1 MDERKELLQAI
12 RRSRRKLNIAKS
24 IDTCVFCLAY
34 AGVAAIVLEA
44 VSLWIPFYY
53 VHLCVGIVIGIA
65 LIVGIIYVVIKRTS
79 MREAAQQIDT
89 FGLKE
94 RVQTAYEQMADE
106 SPLAGMQ
113 RHDAAEQLQKKL
125 DAKQI
130 RIRLLPSRRHLAAA
144 FLSLAVAAALAF
156 VPSQAR
162 ELANTRHAI
171 HQEAK
176 EKQKELSEL
185 ADAIEKMDTS
195 ELTDEQKARLAE
207 LKEALDRSMQELA
220 RADSKEALDAA
231 QSKLGFKYEQTSQSL
246 MELADALSK
255 DGKAALEQIAEMARV
270 AAEANGQSS
279 AQGNSQSGT
288 QSASNGSAS
297 GTPGTSN
304 GNTGN
309 TGDGSGENGQNSGN
323 SSNGNG
329 SNGNGSNGN
338 SSNGNSSNGNG
349 SNGSNSGNGDGS
361 GNGSG
366 TGNGSGSGN
375 GNGDGGG
382 SGSGRGTGS
391 GGGRH
396 DYVSVPNATG
406 NDDNLTG
413 NKTGN
418 ENGDSYR
425 AQNGMVWEGDHVS
438 LDSVI
443 SDYTKDAYEGLSSGK
458 YPSGME
464 DVIKDYFKNLSE

>member
-12 RRSRRKLNIAKS
+12 RRSRQKLNIAKL

-65 LIVGIIYVVIKRTS
+65 LIVGIIYAVIKRIS

-144 FLSLAVAAALAF
+144 FLSLAVAATLAF

-195 ELTDEQKARLAE
+195 ELTDEQKARLAK

-220 RADSKEALDAA
+220 RVDSEEALDAA

-255 DGKAALEQIAEMARV
+255 DGTAAMEKAAEMARA

-279 AQGNSQSGT
+279 AQGNSKSGT

-304 GNTGN
+304 GNSGN
-309 TGDGSGENGQNSGN
+309 TGNGSGENGQNSGN

-338 SSNGNSSNGNG
+338 SSNGNNSDGN
-349 SNGSNSGNGDGS
+349 NSGSGDGS

-375 GNGDGGG
+375 GNG

>member
-12 RRSRRKLNIAKS
+12 RRSRRKLNIAKL

-53 VHLCVGIVIGIA
+53 VHLCVGIGIA
-65 LIVGIIYVVIKRTS
+65 LIVGIIYAVIKRTS

-195 ELTDEQKARLAE
+195 ELTDEQKARLAK

-220 RADSKEALDAA
+220 RADSKEALAAA

-255 DGKAALEQIAEMARV
+255 DGKAALEQIAEMARA

-323 SSNGNG
+323 SSNGN
-329 SNGNGSNGN
+329 
-338 SSNGNSSNGNG
+338 SSNGNNSDGN
-349 SNGSNSGNGDGS
+349 NSGSGDGS

-375 GNGDGGG
+375 GNGNGNG

-418 ENGDSYR
+418 ENGNSYR

-443 SDYTKDAYEGLSSGK
+443 SDYTKDAYEGLSTGK

>member
-12 RRSRRKLNIAKS
+12 RRSRRKLNIAKL

-65 LIVGIIYVVIKRTS
+65 LIVGIIYAVIKRTS

-144 FLSLAVAAALAF
+144 FLSLAVAAALTF

-195 ELTDEQKARLAE
+195 ELTDEQKARLAK

-220 RADSKEALDAA
+220 RADSKEALAAA

-255 DGKAALEQIAEMARV
+255 DGKAALEQIAEMARA

-323 SSNGNG
+323 SSNGN
-329 SNGNGSNGN
+329 
-338 SSNGNSSNGNG
+338 SSNGNNSDGN
-349 SNGSNSGNGDGS
+349 NSGSGDGS

-375 GNGDGGG
+375 GNGNGNG

-396 DYVSVPNATG
+396 DYISVPNATG

-418 ENGDSYR
+418 ENGNSYR

-443 SDYTKDAYEGLSSGK
+443 SDYTKDAYEGLSTGK

>member
-12 RRSRRKLNIAKS
+12 RRSRRKLNIAKL

-53 VHLCVGIVIGIA
+53 VHLCVEIVIGIA
-65 LIVGIIYVVIKRTS
+65 LIVGIIYAVIKRTS

-94 RVQTAYEQMADE
+94 RVQTAYEQMEDE

-195 ELTDEQKARLAE
+195 ELTDEQKARLAK

-255 DGKAALEQIAEMARV
+255 DGKAALEQIAEMARA

-323 SSNGNG
+323 GSNGNG

-338 SSNGNSSNGNG
+338 NSDGN
-349 SNGSNSGNGDGS
+349 NSGSGDGS

-375 GNGDGGG
+375 GNG

-413 NKTGN
+413 NTTGN
-418 ENGDSYR
+418 ENGGSYR

-443 SDYTKDAYEGLSSGK
+443 SDYTKDAYEGLSTGK

>member
-12 RRSRRKLNIAKS
+12 RRSRRKLNIAKL

-195 ELTDEQKARLAE
+195 ELTDEQKTRLAE

-255 DGKAALEQIAEMARV
+255 DGKAAVEQIAEMARA

-304 GNTGN
+304 GNSGN
-309 TGDGSGENGQNSGN
+309 TGDGSDENGQNSGN

-375 GNGDGGG
+375 GNG

>member
-12 RRSRRKLNIAKS
+12 RRSRQKLNIAKL

-65 LIVGIIYVVIKRTS
+65 LIVGIIYAVIKRTS

-144 FLSLAVAAALAF
+144 FLSLAVAATLAF

-185 ADAIEKMDTS
+185 ADAIEKTDTS
-195 ELTDEQKARLAE
+195 ELTDEQNARLAK

-220 RADSKEALDAA
+220 RVDSEEALDAA

-255 DGKAALEQIAEMARV
+255 DGKAAMEKAAEMARA

-279 AQGNSQSGT
+279 AQGNSKSGT

-304 GNTGN
+304 GNSGN
-309 TGDGSGENGQNSGN
+309 TGNGSGENGQNSGN

-338 SSNGNSSNGNG
+338 SSNGNNSDGN
-349 SNGSNSGNGDGS
+349 NSGSGDGS

-375 GNGDGGG
+375 GNG

>member
-12 RRSRRKLNIAKS
+12 RRSRQKLNIAKL

-65 LIVGIIYVVIKRTS
+65 LIVGIIYAVIKRTS

-144 FLSLAVAAALAF
+144 FLALAVAATLAC

-195 ELTDEQKARLAE
+195 ELTDEQKARLAK

-220 RADSKEALDAA
+220 RVDSEEALDAA

-255 DGKAALEQIAEMARV
+255 DGKAAMEKAAEMARA

-279 AQGNSQSGT
+279 AQGNSKSGT

-304 GNTGN
+304 GNSGN
-309 TGDGSGENGQNSGN
+309 TGNGSGENGQNSGN

-338 SSNGNSSNGNG
+338 RSNGNNSDGN
-349 SNGSNSGNGDGS
+349 NSGSGDGS

-375 GNGDGGG
+375 GNG

>member
-12 RRSRRKLNIAKS
+12 RRSRRKLNIAKL

-65 LIVGIIYVVIKRTS
+65 LIVGIIYAVIKRTS

-113 RHDAAEQLQKKL
+113 RHDAAEQLQKEL

-195 ELTDEQKARLAE
+195 ELTDEQKARLAK

-220 RADSKEALDAA
+220 RADSKEALAAA

-255 DGKAALEQIAEMARV
+255 DGKAALEQIAEMARA

-323 SSNGNG
+323 SSNGN
-329 SNGNGSNGN
+329 
-338 SSNGNSSNGNG
+338 SSNGNNSDGN
-349 SNGSNSGNGDGS
+349 NSGSGDGS

-375 GNGDGGG
+375 GNGNGNG

-418 ENGDSYR
+418 ENGNSYR

-443 SDYTKDAYEGLSSGK
+443 SDYTKDAYEGLSTGK